1 MIAVSDTQKQEDYK
15 AEVKVYQALE
25 KLKGQNF
32 VVIHSLKCTHYQYGL
47 WDSNHNRPKGM
58 LNL

>member
-32 VVIHSLKCTHYQYGL
+32 VVIHSLKCTHYQ
-47 WDSNHNRPKGM
+47 
-58 LNL
+58 